1 MHKDKILPTT
11 IVTVALLV
19 TLVVVLFLLNPSPP
33 QESWRLFPV
42 VDVCQSEHPPVPC
55 KGAFQ

>member
-11 IVTVALLV
+11 LVTAALLV

-33 QESWRLFPV
+33 QESLRLVPV
-42 VDVCQSEHPPVPC
+42 VDVCSAEHPPVPC